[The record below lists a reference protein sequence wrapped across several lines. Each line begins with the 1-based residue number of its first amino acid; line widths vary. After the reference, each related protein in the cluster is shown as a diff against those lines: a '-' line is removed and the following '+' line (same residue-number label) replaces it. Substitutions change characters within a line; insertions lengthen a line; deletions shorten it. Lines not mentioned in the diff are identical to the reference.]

1 MSIRRPSYLV
11 LKKGKKGKLRLC
23 FESEHKHLA
32 EDYIRQW
39 GGYLQ
44 VAQVE
49 EVGVEIGSNPGPHPG
64 RAPQMTEPYIDHTGP
79 VPPPPGAVAPFML
92 AYGEDFTRAYVV
104 IEGEGQDAEQV
115 VHLSGQA
122 LSDVLAALDQAG
134 GLSEEE
140 DA

>member
-1 MSIRRPSYLV
+1 MPIRRPSYLV
-11 LKKGKKGKLRLC
+11 IKKSKKGKLRLC

-49 EVGVEIGSNPGPHPG
+49 EVGVEIGSASRARPG
-64 RAPQMTEPYIDHTGP
+64 RQPQMTEPYIDHTGP
-79 VPPPPGAVAPFML
+79 VPPPPNAIAPFAI
-92 AYGEDFTRAYVV
+92 AYGDDLTRAYVV
-104 IEGEGQDAEQV
+104 IEGEGAEAEQI

-122 LSDVLAALDQAG
+122 LADVLAALDQAG
-134 GLSEEE
+134 DLPAQE
-140 DA
+140 A